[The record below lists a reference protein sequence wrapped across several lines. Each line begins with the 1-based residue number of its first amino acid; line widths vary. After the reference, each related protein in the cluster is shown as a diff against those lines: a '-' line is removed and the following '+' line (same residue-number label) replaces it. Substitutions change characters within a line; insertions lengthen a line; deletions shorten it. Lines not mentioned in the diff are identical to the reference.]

1 MGAKRQLQVRVSEEL
16 VLDAGSCEA
25 TSEPSGPAWIIR
37 PPTITLFHQVLAYLR
52 EKPDPPKRP
61 SGSMVGREG
70 VAAAALVL
78 RWGSYIAVLADH
90 DKPVWP
96 EVSSPTTSRISD
108 EEMARINI
116 EASAALADWIDLYR
130 ADRGGRAYEQL
141 VNRAVA
147 YLPMPKKTSR
157 LKVTEVAALAQPGLA
172 SQLVDAFRA
181 SQPSRLERVRGDVE
195 RHTSRVLANAFV
207 NTAWRNGPV
216 EVIHAGGYQGYPL
229 ELRRVTPAEE
239 RELMAFASE
248 RLAQAMSVCLRFSVE
263 EPPRPWVEQ
272 VLPFG
277 LAEQLL
283 VTPSG
288 WTLTEDSRDVR
299 LPR

>member
-1 MGAKRQLQVRVSEEL
+1 MGAKRQLQVRVNEEL

-37 PPTITLFHQVLAYLR
+37 PPTIKLFHQVLAHLR

-90 DKPVWP
+90 DKPVWS
-96 EVSSPTTSRISD
+96 EVSSPTASRISD

-116 EASAALADWIDLYR
+116 EAAAALADWIDLYR
-130 ADRGGRAYEQL
+130 TDRGGRAYEQL

-157 LKVTEVAALAQPGLA
+157 MKVTEVAALAQPGLA

-181 SQPSRLERVRGDVE
+181 SQASRLDRVRAEVE
-195 RHTSRVLANAFV
+195 RHASRVLANAFV

>member
-1 MGAKRQLQVRVSEEL
+1 MGIKKRLQVRVNNEL

-25 TSEPSGPAWIIR
+25 ISEPSEPEWIIR
-37 PPTITLFHQVLAYLR
+37 PPATTPFHQVLAYLR
-52 EKPDPPKRP
+52 EKPAPPRQP

-78 RWGSYIAVLADH
+78 RWGSYLAVLLDH

-96 EVSSPTTSRISD
+96 EVDSPNTSRISD

-130 ADRGGRAYEQL
+130 ADRGGRVYEQL

-157 LKVTEVAALAQPGLA
+157 LKVTEVGVLAEPGLA
-172 SQLVDAFRA
+172 SQLIDAFRA
-181 SQPSRLERVRGDVE
+181 CQPSRLEQVRTDVE
-195 RHTSRVLANAFV
+195 RHPSRVLANAFV

-216 EVIHAGGYQGYPL
+216 EDIHAGDFRGYPL
-229 ELRRVTPAEE
+229 EQRRMTPAEE
-239 RELMAFASE
+239 RALMAFASE
-248 RLAQAMSVCLRFSVE
+248 RFAQAMSVCLRFSVE
-263 EPPRPWVEQ
+263 EPSRPWVEQ
-272 VLPFG
+272 VLPYG
-277 LAEQLL
+277 LAKPLL
-283 VTPSG
+283 ITPSR
-288 WTLTEDSRDVR
+288 WTQTEVSRDVR